1 MPTGGNF
8 ITNQMSFQLMDSAIH
23 LAVRNHFREI
33 LSQFRNS
40 PYSTT
45 STTSSSQ
52 CRLVARDGEVITDIL
67 LVVAALPQLWP
78 VLCGGCVGAH
88 QDTTFILPDYS
99 QEEVQRAL
107 DVLLA
112 RGEVSFLQRIMID
125 GADIED
131 QDKDSIINSL
141 QTTRDVFLCK
151 TEDSSDIEEIGAESA
166 HDGGGGYNHLLEDDE
181 LSTSPAP
188 PGKNEPIVS
197 EENLRDTAGTQQ
209 FDIRELCRPTKKNK
223 SVVEKKEKVR
233 GPDHCWVEVETFT
246 SDLEF
251 GQQPEAEI
259 VRELRENFTF
269 RHLRRNVN
277 KDQVEEYICHYMR
290 KKGYRKCPFMYRVL
304 RFHNFPEVVI
314 ERIEGV
320 EHDHERLEGFNHP
333 SQFHWTKEMTETICT
348 NIRLG
353 YSARKIGKI
362 LEMTNMFRDGVGP
375 SPQQLNNKVSVLR
388 KKFGL
393 RPSSRLAYRSYEEYK
408 EWKRDLAVEKLETPE
423 EGMIEEVDGSSDNAG
438 IVPSSATKT
447 NVNVKAGVS
456 PQVRARNNWYE
467 VSSFQCEQDFCRSV
481 IAEELKQFSC
491 KEKQE
496 KSGAATVAAVKIYRF
511 CCSFGRRKGNKPC
524 KFTYRVLHFQTAP
537 VVVVEAQVGV
547 EHVHEKDPDY
557 LADSIDSSFSW
568 SEDMTSIVHDGLV
581 SGLATREIQ
590 NLLLNSGLFTN
601 NATFPTKTQL
611 NNKISHVN
619 RVFGLRQKLERFQ
632 QPNSSTGRT
641 RGRPR
646 MPKNRYVPYL
656 EK

>member
-1 MPTGGNF
+1 MPTDWTGGNF
-8 ITNQMSFQLMDSAIH
+8 ITNQVAFQLMDSAIH
-23 LAVRNHFREI
+23 LAVRNHFGEI

-45 STTSSSQ
+45 TSASQ
-52 CRLVARDGEVITDIL
+52 CRLSARDGEVRTDIV
-67 LVVAALPQLWP
+67 LVLAALPQLTS
-78 VLCGGCVGAH
+78 VLCPGCVGAH
-88 QDTTFILPDYS
+88 QETSFILPDYS
-99 QEEVQRAL
+99 QEEIQRAL

-131 QDKDSIINSL
+131 EDKDSVINSL

-166 HDGGGGYNHLLEDDE
+166 DTGGDDNHLFEDDG
-181 LSTSPAP
+181 LSTSPP
-188 PGKNEPIVS
+188 WTNEAIVS
-197 EENLRDTAGTQQ
+197 EENDRDTAGTQQ
-209 FDIRELCRPTKKNK
+209 FDIRKFCRQTKKIK
-223 SVVEKKEKVR
+223 SVEKKENVR
-233 GPDHCWVEVETFT
+233 GPDRCWVEAESFR
-246 SDLEF
+246 SEQEF
-251 GQQPEAEI
+251 GRQPEAGI
-259 VRELRENFTF
+259 LRELRENFTF
-269 RHLRRNVN
+269 SKSRRNVN
-277 KDQVEEYICHYMR
+277 NDQVQEYNCLYMR
-290 KKGYRKCPFMYRVL
+290 KKFYRKCPFKYRVL

-320 EHDHERLEGFNHP
+320 EHDHERLEGYQ
-333 SQFHWTKEMTETICT
+333 SQFHWTKEMTDIICT

-353 YSARKIGKI
+353 YSARKIGRI
-362 LEMTNMFRDGVGP
+362 LEMTNMFRDGAGP

-393 RPSSRLAYRSYEEYK
+393 RSSSRLAYRSYEEYK
-408 EWKRDLAVEKLETPE
+408 EWRHELALEKLETPE
-423 EGMIEEVDGSSDNAG
+423 EGIIEEVGGSSDNAG
-438 IVPSSATKT
+438 IVGSSETKT
-447 NVNVKAGVS
+447 NVNVRAGVS

-467 VSSFQCEQDFCRSV
+467 VSSFQCEQDFCRSE

-496 KSGAATVAAVKIYRF
+496 KSHGAATVTAVKIYRF

-524 KFTYRVLHFQTAP
+524 KFTYRVLQFQTAP
-537 VVVVEAQVGV
+537 VVVVEAQIGV

-557 LADSIDSSFSW
+557 LADRIDTPFCW

-581 SGLATREIQ
+581 RGLGTREIQ
-590 NLLLNSGLFTN
+590 KLLLNSGLFTK
-601 NATFPTKTQL
+601 ATFPTKIQL
-611 NNKISHVN
+611 NNKINHVN
-619 RVFGLRQKLERFQ
+619 RVFGLRQKLERFK
-632 QPNSSTGRT
+632 QPNYSTGRT

-646 MPKNRYVPYL
+646 MPKNRYVPFL